1 MGQKRE
7 RAMAGSTDGQAGN
20 LHDAGGW
27 TIGPTSKNCKKTYE
41 KKLQHICQFWLKLKI

>member
-1 MGQKRE
+1 MGQK

-27 TIGPTSKNCKKTYE
+27 AIRPTSKNCKK
-41 KKLQHICQFWLKLKI
+41 KAKNDNIFASFG

>member
-27 TIGPTSKNCKKTYE
+27 AIGPTSKNCKKKE
-41 KKLQHICQFWLKLKI
+41 AKSNNIFAGFG